1 MYEKEIIQRK
11 EEIFKKIKIQKE
23 KIKNKKNKRIKIS
36 ILNKTQK
43 KTLNDKK
50 DLKKYN
56 GDETFFIE
64 QSNPNGELLDYAV
77 LYGKKNEKI
86 FLGFQIKCYSMDTTL
101 DKKFLS
107 RFKIK
112 QALSPIL
119 FNSIKL
125 FNCLIKEWHYF
136 LIFYNNKE
144 DDISLNVGYSTLL
157 SSYKNNIE
165 YLLYDPNKKEFNK
178 KLKLSDLSNLDNISY
193 LNNPF
198 NYVSLPPYFFEEI
211 NYDKFIKNYHIGLS
225 QFIKDFINY
234 SKEPKKIL
242 NILSEKLKIKD
253 LLFCLSVN
261 FCQLE
266 LPIVNYLFLYKKK
279 ESSYF
284 IAFVNNIGFE
294 IYDLESEKTI
304 HLNEGNKLINFEY
317 KYTYILKFKG
327 KSTKRKGIDDDSD
340 IFNEYKDMFE
350 KTKIK

>member
-1 MYEKEIIQRK
+1 
-11 EEIFKKIKIQKE
+11 
-23 KIKNKKNKRIKIS
+23 
-36 ILNKTQK
+36 
-43 KTLNDKK
+43 
-50 DLKKYN
+50 
-56 GDETFFIE
+56 
-64 QSNPNGELLDYAV
+64 
-77 LYGKKNEKI
+77 
-86 FLGFQIKCYSMDTTL
+86 MDTTL
-101 DKKFLS
+101 DKKFIH

-112 QALSPIL
+112 QTLSPIL

-234 SKEPKKIL
+234 
-242 NILSEKLKIKD
+242 
-253 LLFCLSVN
+253 
-261 FCQLE
+261 
-266 LPIVNYLFLYKKK
+266 
-279 ESSYF
+279 
-284 IAFVNNIGFE
+284 
-294 IYDLESEKTI
+294 
-304 HLNEGNKLINFEY
+304 
-317 KYTYILKFKG
+317 
-327 KSTKRKGIDDDSD
+327 
-340 IFNEYKDMFE
+340 
-350 KTKIK
+350 